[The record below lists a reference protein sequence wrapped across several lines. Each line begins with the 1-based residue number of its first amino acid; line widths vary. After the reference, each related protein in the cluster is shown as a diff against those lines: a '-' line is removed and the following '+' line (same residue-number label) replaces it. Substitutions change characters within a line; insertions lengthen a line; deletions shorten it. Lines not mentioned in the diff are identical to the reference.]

1 MEMLI
6 SVAGHL
12 VAILCA
18 LIPKDTR
25 ADKARSPHAAV
36 LGAAIRLPHAA
47 VLGTDHE
54 FDSTQGAVALR
65 DTFTDMIGHAG
76 VGAQRSLV
84 EALRRIRREDGSA
97 RHPLRLS

>member
-1 MEMLI
+1 MLI

-36 LGAAIRLPHAA
+36 LG
-47 VLGTDHE
+47 TDHE
-54 FDSTQGAVALR
+54 SDSTQGAVALR